1 MIMGGDRVQTGSAAL
16 WSISRVQ
23 HQSRSRGDDGVRL
36 RAFSH
41 AARNDDLPLQIRQ
54 PSQQSLLL
62 GPTPPLVLP
71 PAPPVPPPR
80 CSHWALVM
88 GFDSSLLS

>member
-54 PSQQSLLL
+54 PSQQSLLWVRRRRL
-62 GPTPPLVLP
+62 CSR
-71 PAPPVPPPR
+71 PR
-80 CSHWALVM
+80 RLFPRLAVHT
-88 GFDSSLLS
+88 GLS